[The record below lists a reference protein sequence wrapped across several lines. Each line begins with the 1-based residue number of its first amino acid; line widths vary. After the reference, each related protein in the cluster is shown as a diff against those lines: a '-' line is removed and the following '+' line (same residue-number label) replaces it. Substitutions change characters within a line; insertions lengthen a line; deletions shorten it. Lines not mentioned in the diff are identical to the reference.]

1 MPPKKQKIENFNNEL
16 IKIQDEIRDFFGWNL
31 SDDLHSTEKL
41 LHKIDNSNINSWT
54 TSNREKNLCDIIE
67 QINATD
73 KKIIIIGAAATP
85 LEIMKILKKNNSF
98 FVLAD
103 GAGAVFSTLDNKLE
117 KEAWARSLCV
127 ISDGDGGK
135 GLIQAIDKGIPLI
148 LHAHGDNVP
157 SWTDIVDYILSKNIE
172 MKIVLTHQLPRRID
186 GMYNFG
192 GFTDGDRAVC
202 FIHSIGVPK
211 ERIVMAGTRTDIVG
225 QWSGITDK
233 KLKLSKLKW
242 MEKVLQIIEINY

>member
-1 MPPKKQKIENFNNEL
+1 MPPTKQKIEHINHEL
-16 IKIQDEIRDFFGWNL
+16 IKIQDEIRNFFGWNL

-41 LHKIDNSNINSWT
+41 LYKIDNSNVNSWKI
-54 TSNREKNLCDIIE
+54 SKREKNLCDIIE
-67 QINATD
+67 QMNSTD
-73 KKIIIIGAAATP
+73 KKIVIIGAAATS
-85 LEIMKILKKNNSF
+85 LEIIKILKNNNF

-103 GAGAVFSTLDNKLE
+103 GAGAVFSTLDDKSKE
-117 KEAWARSLCV
+117 EAWARSLCV

-135 GLIQAIDKGIPLI
+135 GLTQAIQKEIPLI

-157 SWTDIVDYILSKNIE
+157 SWTKIIDYILSNDIE
-172 MKIVLTHQLPRRID
+172 MKIVLTHQLPKKID

-202 FIHSIGVPK
+202 FVHSIGVPK
-211 ERIVMAGTRTDIVG
+211 ERIVMIGTRTDIVG
-225 QWSGITDK
+225 KWSGITDK
-233 KLKLSKLKW
+233 ELKLSKLKW

>member
-41 LHKIDNSNINSWT
+41 LQKIDNSNINSWT

-85 LEIMKILKKNNSF
+85 IEIIKILNDNSF

>member
-1 MPPKKQKIENFNNEL
+1 MPPTKQKIENINHEL

-31 SDDLHSTEKL
+31 NDDLQSTKKL
-41 LHKIDNSNINSWT
+41 LYRIDNSNIKNWE

-67 QINATD
+67 QMNSTD
-73 KKIIIIGAAATP
+73 KKIIIIGAAATSS
-85 LEIMKILKKNNSF
+85 EILKILKKNNF

-103 GAGAVFSTLDNKLE
+103 GAGAVFSTLDDNSK

-135 GLIQAIDKGIPLI
+135 GLTQAIQQEVPLI

-157 SWTDIVDYILSKNIE
+157 SWTKTIDYILSKDIE
-172 MKIVLTHQLPRRID
+172 MKIVLTHQTPRKID

-202 FIHSIGVPK
+202 FVHSNGIPK
-211 ERIVMAGTRTDIVG
+211 ERIAMVGTRTDIVG
-225 QWSGITDK
+225 KWSGITDK
-233 KLKLSKLKW
+233 ELKLSKLKW

>member
-41 LHKIDNSNINSWT
+41 LQKIDNSNINSWT

-85 LEIMKILKKNNSF
+85 LEIIKILNDNSF